1 MRSCSFSAFT
11 AFTDDRTAAGLFFA
25 RVEFVGSHFL
35 LRVPFEKVKFAII
48 LSIPEIK
55 LPLEVGIL
63 VIKFIK

>member
-35 LRVPFEKVKFAII
+35 LRVSFEKVKFAII
-48 LSIPEIK
+48 LPIPAPDI
-55 LPLEVGIL
+55 
-63 VIKFIK
+63 